1 MSAYIVFTREETL
14 DQAEL
19 EIYWQK
25 VAATFAGHTV
35 KLLAAYGRHEVL
47 EGADTEGVVI
57 AELREKKCLRRK
69 SLSKTNMN

>member
-35 KLLAAYGRHEVL
+35 KLLPGHS
-47 EGADTEGVVI
+47 G
-57 AELREKKCLRRK
+57 
-69 SLSKTNMN
+69 